1 MPSGY
6 DASVMHE
13 RGRWQRLGL
22 LMVVAILTVTT
33 FATVVHRHIGA
44 DEQGCVLCHARHD
57 PGIESP
63 AASLP
68 ATPVAVDRP
77 LVVADFQFI
86 SRDSIPLRPGRAP
99 PSSF

>member
-1 MPSGY
+1 
-6 DASVMHE
+6 MHE

-63 AASLP
+63 AGSLL
-68 ATPVAVDRP
+68 AGPVVADCP
-77 LVVADFQFI
+77 LVVAELKFI
-86 SRDSIPLRPGRAP
+86 SSDSVPLRPGRAP

>member
-22 LMVVAILTVTT
+22 LMVVALLTVTT

-63 AASLP
+63 SASLP
-68 ATPVAVDRP
+68 AAPVVEDRP
-77 LVVADFQFI
+77 LVVAEFQFI
-86 SRDSIPLRPGRAP
+86 SRDSVPLRPGRAP

>member
-1 MPSGY
+1 MRTGY
-6 DASVMHE
+6 DALVMHE

-57 PGIESP
+57 PGFENP
-63 AASLP
+63 AASLVP
-68 ATPVAVDRP
+68 APVVIDGP
-77 LVVADFQFI
+77 LIVAEFRFI
-86 SRDSIPLRPGRAP
+86 SRDSVPLRPGRAP

>member
-1 MPSGY
+1 MRTGY
-6 DASVMHE
+6 DALVIHE

-63 AASLP
+63 AASLLAIP
-68 ATPVAVDRP
+68 IAAYRP
-77 LVVADFQFI
+77 LVVAELHFI
-86 SRDSIPLRPGRAP
+86 SRDSVPLRPGRAP

>member
-1 MPSGY
+1 
-6 DASVMHE
+6 MHE
-13 RGRWQRLGL
+13 RGRLQRLGL

-63 AASLP
+63 AASLLT
-68 ATPVAVDRP
+68 APVVADRP
-77 LVVADFQFI
+77 LVVAEFQFI
-86 SRDSIPLRPGRAP
+86 SRDSVPLRPGRAP